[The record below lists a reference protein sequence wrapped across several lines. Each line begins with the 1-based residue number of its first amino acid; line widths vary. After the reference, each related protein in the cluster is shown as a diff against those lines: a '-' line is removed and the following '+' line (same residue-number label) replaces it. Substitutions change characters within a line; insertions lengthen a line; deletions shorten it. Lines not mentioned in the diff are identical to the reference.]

1 MFEVGHH
8 KQQSRQVIDLAKGGN
23 RHAQKQ
29 MFELYAPKMLG
40 VCRQY
45 IKDMQFAEDMMI
57 TGFIKVFAKLDQFR
71 NDGSFEGWVRR
82 IMVNECISHLRTQ
95 KRMEMLNESEVDAWI
110 PASIEG
116 EMTVNEIQALIDGLP
131 EGSKMVFNLY
141 VIENYTHKEIAE
153 QLGTNE
159 GTSKSQLA
167 YARKKLQELLHQQ
180 NQIHR

>member
-1 MFEVGHH
+1 
-8 KQQSRQVIDLAKGGN
+8 
-23 RHAQKQ
+23 
-29 MFELYAPKMLG
+29 
-40 VCRQY
+40 
-45 IKDMQFAEDMMI
+45 
-57 TGFIKVFAKLDQFR
+57 
-71 NDGSFEGWVRR
+71 
-82 IMVNECISHLRTQ
+82 
-95 KRMEMLNESEVDAWI
+95 MEMLNESEVDAWI

-153 QLGTNE
+153 QLGINE